1 MTILLAAL
9 LAQAVT
15 SPAPQN
21 STPPVCAGGLLQVRA
36 DEPCPFLLFFDSSEW
51 EISRD
56 AAATLGQAVAAATSG
71 GYSRIVVAGH
81 SDRSGS
87 SPGNQRVSRTR
98 AEAVRQ
104 ALVAQGIAAATITVE
119 AHGEKLPIIATE
131 DGVREPQNRRVEI
144 RLQR

>member
-1 MTILLAAL
+1 MTMLLAAL

-15 SPAPQN
+15 SPALQ
-21 STPPVCAGGLLQVRA
+21 SSPPVCAGGLLQVRA

-56 AAATLGQAVAAATSG
+56 AAATLGQAVAALTSG

-87 SPGNQRVSRTR
+87 SAGNQRLSRTR

-104 ALVAQGIAAATITVE
+104 ALIAQGVSPATITVE
-119 AHGEKLPIIATE
+119 AHGEKRQIIATE
-131 DGVREPQNRRVEI
+131 DGVREPQNRRVEV